1 LATTVS
7 IKKLAIKGAA
17 KTCHLTTSAGCRLAL
32 LEEGP
37 LVKPPPRRAGWLLIT
52 VLGLA
57 GLLVLVRA
65 TTPDQQ
71 LEPVVAPQV
80 IPPAPQPTPPAPLEV
95 SDTLSIV
102 PTPEAIDTAG
112 PADIDA
118 EPPSEPTVLPALI
131 STDDDTEI
139 WLTQGGQRFDLGEV
153 PEGRYEIQ
161 AIFSGDVIHA
171 GDVSLRAGE
180 QVKLRCDD
188 YFQQCRREER

>member
-1 LATTVS
+1 
-7 IKKLAIKGAA
+7 
-17 KTCHLTTSAGCRLAL
+17 
-32 LEEGP
+32 
-37 LVKPPPRRAGWLLIT
+37 
-52 VLGLA
+52 
-57 GLLVLVRA
+57 
-65 TTPDQQ
+65 
-71 LEPVVAPQV
+71 
-80 IPPAPQPTPPAPLEV
+80 
-95 SDTLSIV
+95 
-102 PTPEAIDTAG
+102 
-112 PADIDA
+112 
-118 EPPSEPTVLPALI
+118 LI